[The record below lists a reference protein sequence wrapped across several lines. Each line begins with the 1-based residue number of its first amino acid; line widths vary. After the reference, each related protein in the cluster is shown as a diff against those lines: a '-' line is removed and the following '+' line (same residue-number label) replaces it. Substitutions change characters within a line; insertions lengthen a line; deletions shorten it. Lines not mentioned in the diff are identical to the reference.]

1 MSYKVEFVLDLDD
14 SYSSVLFDRK
24 NWKDYTFRFKE
35 VFGGKLTN
43 ISGHIPVGEYGHI
56 KWVWN
61 FKDESEAKWWMTYGD
76 YYVDVY
82 WKKKRIAT
90 EIRLREPQMGHW
102 YSDAPN
108 YDLRDGYQDANFKA
122 DKAKFD
128 KLTSIKVALKLATT
142 PATSA
147 KQGNKAANSGK
158 QQTASDATKTQKLS
172 NGVTKSGPDWVK
184 LYPNNNDLN
193 ILKEPFRTG
202 AKQFINSMKNAGIS
216 VSIGVVYR
224 PAERTYLMYY
234 AKQIKDGMSPLNVP
248 RSDTFTIRDTGQK
261 IPYIPIDWAHME
273 NGKPNEKAAKAAATA
288 MVNAYK
294 IGSNPAAPPGKST
307 HIGRQAIDM
316 TITNFSGKSVKEAK
330 GNPIKVSSFND
341 LVRIGATYGVIHFNV
356 PNKSD
361 PPHWSQTGR

>member
-158 QQTASDATKTQKLS
+158 QQTASDATKTQAISSIGCPKGILAK
-172 NGVTKSGPDWVK
+172 VAI
-184 LYPNNNDLN
+184 PNNVNSGLTAVSSSYMIELLGKPRANMTQDCAPITNKALLGKMSVDNVGPFKVSGLKLAIESLKMIMLEIKTKYPDLY
-193 ILKEPFRTG
+193 KEIGTAGMLCCRLQRGSKSAISNHSWGSAIDLTLSKQLDTYGDGVVQCGLTQIAEIFNRHGWYWG
-202 AKQFINSMKNAGIS
+202 AKFRK
-216 VSIGVVYR
+216 
-224 PAERTYLMYY
+224 E
-234 AKQIKDGMSPLNVP
+234 DGMHFEISKNKFEEWK
-248 RSDTFTIRDTGQK
+248 S
-261 IPYIPIDWAHME
+261 E
-273 NGKPNEKAAKAAATA
+273 GK
-288 MVNAYK
+288 
-294 IGSNPAAPPGKST
+294 
-307 HIGRQAIDM
+307 
-316 TITNFSGKSVKEAK
+316 
-330 GNPIKVSSFND
+330 
-341 LVRIGATYGVIHFNV
+341 L
-356 PNKSD
+356 
-361 PPHWSQTGR
+361 